1 MLRNVQ
7 HFPLIDGAA
16 PRYLA
21 ASLAASTANVRL
33 LIARPLYT
41 TICIAYVVNSWSLYI
56 YMYTCPSILELAT
69 VVKADLNVQIG
80 RMSNFRYLV
89 SFHIFPF

>member
-56 YMYTCPSILELAT
+56 YMYTAIYMP
-69 VVKADLNVQIG
+69 KHIG
-80 RMSNFRYLV
+80 TSNGRQGR
-89 SFHIFPF
+89 S